1 MVEFRPLG
9 MNARFIGIGEYYVGS
24 DPMTTIGLGSCVA
37 LVLHN
42 ERLAVGAMAHIML
55 PESKGQVERPGKFAD
70 TAVSLLLDEIG
81 RYGSRN
87 GSLSAVLVGG
97 ANMFGFN
104 DNNLNIGDRN
114 IEAVRRRLREER
126 VSIRTEDVGGKIGRS
141 VVYDPQ
147 NHGRITI
154 RRADGSCVDI

>member
-9 MNARFIGIGEYYVGS
+9 INARFIGIGEYYVGR

-37 LVLHN
+37 LILHN

-55 PESKGQVERPGKFAD
+55 PESKGQVDRPGKFSD
-70 TAVSLLLDEIG
+70 TAVNTLLEEIG
-81 RYGSRN
+81 SYGSRN
-87 GSLSAVLVGG
+87 GRLCAVLVGG

-114 IEAVRRRLREER
+114 VEAVRGRLREER
-126 VSIRTEDVGGKIGRS
+126 ISIRMEDVGGRIGRS
-141 VVYDPQ
+141 VVYDPR
-147 NHGRITI
+147 NHGTITV

>member
-9 MNARFIGIGEYYVGS
+9 INARFIGIGDYYVGR

-37 LVLHN
+37 LILHN
-42 ERLAVGAMAHIML
+42 ERLVVGAMAHIML
-55 PESKGQVERPGKFAD
+55 PESKGQVDRPGKFAD
-70 TAVSLLLDEIG
+70 TAVNVLLEEIE

-87 GSLSAVLVGG
+87 GGLCAVLVGG

-114 IEAVRRRLREER
+114 VEAVCCRLKEER
-126 VSIRTEDVGGKIGRS
+126 ISIRTADVGGRIGRS

-147 NHGRITI
+147 NHGTITI
-154 RRADGSCVDI
+154 RRADGSCVDM

>member
-9 MNARFIGIGEYYVGS
+9 MNARFIGIGEYYVGR

-42 ERLAVGAMAHIML
+42 ERFAVGAMAHIML

-70 TAVSLLLDEIG
+70 TAVTALLEEIG

-87 GSLSAVLVGG
+87 GSLCAVLIGG

-114 IEAVRRRLREER
+114 IDAVRRRLREER
-126 VSIRTEDVGGKIGRS
+126 VSIRMEDVGGRIGRS

-147 NHGRITI
+147 NHGKITI
-154 RRADGSCVDI
+154 RRADGSCTDL